1 MTILEALILGVVQA
15 LTEFFPISSSAHL
28 IIFPKLLGIED
39 SSLTFDLVLHLGT
52 ATALIVFFW
61 RDLFKI
67 VSSFAYD
74 VFYHSFKQKKIH
86 FSPDSRYGLYIL
98 VGSFPVIVVGLLF
111 GNYIE
116 EKLRQIDMVL
126 IFLILG
132 TILMSVAE
140 YFARV
145 GKDIKELGYGRAL
158 IVGFFQCLALLPG
171 MSRSGSTISGGILME
186 LSREEAGR
194 FAFMMSIPVIVGA
207 SVKQLFEEWELV
219 SKYSFEMFSAY
230 LTSFLVGIL
239 ALKLLLMFLKKG
251 TLVPF
256 IIYRIFL
263 IIGLF
268 FYINKWKV

>member
-268 FYINKWKV
+268 FYINK

>member
-28 IIFPKLLGIED
+28 IIFPKLLGIEN
-39 SSLTFDLVLHLGT
+39 SSLTFDLVLHFGT

-61 RDLFKI
+61 KDLFKI
-67 VSSFAYD
+67 SSSFVYD

-86 FSPDSRYGLYIL
+86 FSSDSRYGLYIL
-98 VGSFPVIVVGLLF
+98 IGSLPVIVVGLLF
-111 GNYIE
+111 GSYIE

-132 TILMSVAE
+132 TILMGVAE

-145 GKDIKELGYGRAL
+145 GRDVKELGYGRAL

-207 SVKQLFEEWELV
+207 SIKQLFEEWYLV
-219 SKYSFEMFSAY
+219 SRYSFEMFSAY
-230 LTSFLVGIL
+230 LTSFLVGLL

-256 IIYRIFL
+256 IIYRVVL

-268 FYINKWKV
+268 FYINK